1 MVDTVLSD
9 LALSE
14 SYFKTLNLNVVDAQF
29 SLHWVWPEVFLRG
42 LHCENQGSHGHMDS
56 EIRAGTVRTNPT
68 ESATASCLPEFP
80 DQRGAAE
87 LSGDQA

>member
-29 SLHWVWPEVFLRG
+29 SLHWVWPELFLRG
-42 LHCENQGSHGHMDS
+42 LHSENQSSHRHMDS
-56 EIRAGTVRTNPT
+56 EVAVGTIRTNPT